1 MIHCH
6 RLDWLVYNIDS
17 NYWILLGLQ
26 SRAWWPA
33 FRPFSKFWSGTDV
46 CEVFDVSLYH
56 QIIMSSLYCSDSP
69 KCLSNLLDCPWI
81 PQCVRQ
87 SMWIQLAS
95 SVDCLDRCLS
105 GICNGCT
112 CRVQASVRLLKMLRR
127 IVCKSEELFWL
138 SQCWQLPSWSDVLPW
153 LLEATP
159 IFSDLNISDRIRNI
173 LLQQGWTYIF
183 RIFLLQCAWIKR
195 LKHPNGSTIS
205 MSAILADSIPMAG
218 RKLPCLADSIPSM
231 DGKWKIYEL
240 NH

>member
-95 SVDCLDRCLS
+95 SVDCLDDCLS

-127 IVCKSEELFWL
+127 IVCKSEERFWL
-138 SQCWQLPSWSDVLPW
+138 SQCWQLSSWSDVLPW

-159 IFSDLNISDRIRNI
+159 IFSDLNISDRIKNI
-173 LLQQGWTYIF
+173 LLQQRWTFFFASFCSSALGASGW
-183 RIFLLQCAWIKR
+183 
-195 LKHPNGSTIS
+195 
-205 MSAILADSIPMAG
+205 SIPMDPPFQC
-218 RKLPCLADSIPSM
+218 LPFWQIQSP
-231 DGKWKIYEL
+231 
-240 NH
+240 